1 MSSMPALRPF
11 RTALYL
17 ALGLAVFGLGL
28 AGGDLLPE
36 IPYLTALAVVLL
48 GVAYY
53 LEGRWQLSL
62 RDANIVGMALAGL
75 LLLWGVFQ
83 IVRPPTGVTEIL
95 PWPASALP
103 YLAAVLMILIPAK
116 MYRPKHSG
124 DYWAMHGLALL
135 AMAMACAL
143 AQDGVFALV
152 FAAFAVAFV
161 WSLTGFHLV
170 REAGPAAVDRPL
182 AGGRW
187 RALKPAVLWAAVTG
201 MIAVPLF
208 WATPRSGG
216 QWELGL
222 NSRGRATGLSDG
234 PVDLNTAGPVTVNR
248 ERAFEVYAEDRDG
261 HPVLDLP
268 TDQKFRAAHL
278 QRYEGGRWGRNQ
290 FSSLQAVDRAASPPP
305 GVARTP
311 RERLPDLGPDSRYL
325 TFVLDTKLTRTPPL
339 ADPIAWATGK
349 AVPAVS
355 KFDEH
360 VYRNWLH
367 RHDGSLDGAFN
378 LDGPPPQY
386 VQAWVPPSGPGLG
399 QVMRI
404 VPANTA
410 ELTRIPG
417 SLSRLRQYADNLVAR
432 FVADGTLPPG
442 VLTEMD
448 PVTLGR
454 APKYHE
460 AIAHALEHHLA
471 ASGEFTYTLDLTRKD
486 KLIDPAEDFLLNT
499 KAGHCQRFAT
509 ALTLMLRSQGIPAQ
523 MVIGYHG
530 CEGRGDG
537 WYDVREDQA
546 HAWAEALVPA
556 SGDGLIPAAE
566 VAPAF
571 GPWYPAMQS
580 IWQLGGAVAV
590 PATPTPEDW
599 KPMRWVTLDPTPSGS
614 GDDDTAAAN
623 LLNQARQR
631 WEAVFKALLLAYNAD
646 SREQAAEAVRTWV
659 EDDGG
664 VYYLAGGAA
673 IVLALWA
680 WRRRVRARRAKWA
693 GIPDPLRR
701 LTAVLTAA
709 GYTWRTGQTAR
720 EWAKR
725 AGLGLRSTAKTADV
739 AGIPE
744 RVVSAYYAE
753 RFGGR
758 SVAPVER
765 QELNAEVGRL
775 AAALA

>member
-1 MSSMPALRPF
+1 MSSMPAVRPF

-36 IPYLTALAVVLL
+36 IPYLTGLALVLL

-62 RDANIVGMALAGL
+62 RDANIVGLALAGL

-83 IVRPPTGVTEIL
+83 IVRPPTGLTETL
-95 PWPASALP
+95 PWPASTLP

-116 MYRPKHSG
+116 MYRPKHTG

-161 WSLTGFHLV
+161 WSLTGFHLY
-170 REAGPAAVDRPL
+170 REAGPAAADRAL

-187 RALKPAVLWAAVTG
+187 RALKPAALWAAVTG
-201 MIAVPLF
+201 MAAVPLF

-222 NSRGRATGLSDG
+222 NSRGRTTGISDG
-234 PVDLNTAGPVTVNR
+234 PVDLNKAGPVTVNR
-248 ERAFEVYAEDRDG
+248 ERAFQLYVEDRDG

-268 TDQKFRAAHL
+268 PDQKFRAAHL
-278 QRYEGGRWGRNQ
+278 QQYDSGRWGRNQ
-290 FSSLQAVDRAASPPP
+290 FSNLQTVDRSMSAP
-305 GVARTP
+305 GVGRTP
-311 RERLPDLGPDSRYL
+311 RERLPDLGPDTRYL
-325 TFVLDTKLTRTPPL
+325 TFVLEPKLTRTPPL

-349 AVPAVS
+349 NVPAVS

-360 VYRNWLH
+360 AYRNWLH

-378 LDGPPPQY
+378 LDGAPPQY
-386 VQAWVPPSGPGLG
+386 VQAWVPPAASGLG
-399 QVMRI
+399 QVMRV
-404 VPANTA
+404 VPSQAA
-410 ELTRIPG
+410 YLIRLPG
-417 SLSRLRQYADNLVAR
+417 GVGRLRQYTDDLVAR
-432 FVADGTLPPG
+432 LVADGTLPAG
-442 VLTEMD
+442 VMTD
-448 PVTLGR
+448 VDNTTLAR

-460 AIAHALEHHLA
+460 AIAHALERHLA

-546 HAWAEALVPA
+546 HAWVEALVPA
-556 SGDGLIPAAE
+556 PGDGLPPASE
-566 VAPAF
+566 VATGF
-571 GPWYPAMQS
+571 GEWLQPMQVG
-580 IWQLGGAVAV
+580 WQLGGALAVAG
-590 PATPTPEDW
+590 TPTPSRW
-599 KPMRWVTLDPTPSGS
+599 QPMRWLTLDPTPSAGPE
-614 GDDDTAAAN
+614 DDTAAGT
-623 LLNQARQR
+623 LLTQARQR

-646 SREQAAEAVRTWV
+646 SREQAAEAVGTWV
-659 EDDGG
+659 ADGG
-664 VYYLAGGAA
+664 GAYYLAGGAA
-673 IVLALWA
+673 VALGLWG
-680 WRRRVRARRAKWA
+680 WRRRVRRQRAKWA
-693 GIPDPLRR
+693 GVPDPLRH

-709 GYTWRTGQTAR
+709 GFPWRTGQTAR
-720 EWAKR
+720 EWAR
-725 AGLGLRSTAKTADV
+725 GAGVRLRLTPRTAAA
-739 AGIPE
+739 AGVPE

-758 SVAPVER
+758 PVGPAER
-765 QELNAEVGRL
+765 QELAADVGRL
-775 AAALA
+775 ASALA